1 MRISRPSRS
10 SAPGLNHPF
19 RAALAGIVVWMVGC
33 DVARPKVDDY
43 RNYPSVR
50 NELSPE
56 LAQMLLQDYA
66 RSATQEI
73 DVAMGEILDGTD
85 DPVTVANAMRF
96 RTAAVSEVRRAALR
110 INPIAAAVDSWVLQ
124 VQLRTFFRDGDGTEA
139 LGDRAEVVDRM
150 LAAIGMDLDVALD
163 RMLLDRDLAES
174 LILDLASEHAIT
186 SLTIARPSAISPVA
200 REDDRLRTLMDSV
213 ATFEFIAGAAYHRL
227 GSALDDFPQDLRWQ
241 ADLAVRQLLDDES
254 VDQALSS
261 LDLLDL
267 EMQAVHG
274 AIREIPVSLE
284 DKGDSIVA
292 SIERLSQ
299 DAMDEVTEVVDDGF
313 DRMLVLVQQERVAV
327 QEDFERQRLE
337 TIEILQLERELVLA
351 AVGEEREALVRG
363 VAAERDNTMDALR
376 SMVASESRSAIEAA
390 QDTAVEIVDRAIGG
404 LRLIVGAGFGGLVI
418 FGLVLVLMLRRI
430 GRAA

>member
-1 MRISRPSRS
+1 MCIM
-10 SAPGLNHPF
+10 
-19 RAALAGIVVWMVGC
+19 I
-33 DVARPKVDDY
+33 
-43 RNYPSVR
+43 
-50 NELSPE
+50 
-56 LAQMLLQDYA
+56 
-66 RSATQEI
+66 
-73 DVAMGEILDGTD
+73 
-85 DPVTVANAMRF
+85 
-96 RTAAVSEVRRAALR
+96 
-110 INPIAAAVDSWVLQ
+110 
-124 VQLRTFFRDGDGTEA
+124 
-139 LGDRAEVVDRM
+139 
-150 LAAIGMDLDVALD
+150 
-163 RMLLDRDLAES
+163 
-174 LILDLASEHAIT
+174 
-186 SLTIARPSAISPVA
+186 TIARPSAISPVA

-213 ATFEFIAGAAYHRL
+213 ATFEFIAGAAYYRL

-241 ADLAVRQLLDDES
+241 ADFAVRQVLDDDA
-254 VDQALSS
+254 VDRALSS

-337 TIEILQLERELVLA
+337 TIEILQSERELVLA

-376 SMVASESRSAIEAA
+376 AMVASESGSAIEAA
-390 QDTAVEIVDRAIGG
+390 QETAVDIVDRAIGG